1 MDGSSQREATLPPRS
16 IKWILGKRRQGCEL
30 WLNFPPRQVSG
41 SFRPSIRHTTYT
53 YYMHVES
60 KPSSEVCQVLL
71 PSKGPQLVSVI
82 GSSILECHFSPRFG
96 HLLDS
101 YKWGQLLPLV
111 TPTNIQRLWVIW
123 GQCCLRAAAGH
134 GLPNGSITQLS
145 PYLTR
150 NPCTLSKLYSHYPLI
165 YCTLLQFTHM
175 FVQ

>member
-1 MDGSSQREATLPPRS
+1 MLSYLPQSFYLTWETYHMDGSLQREATPPPRS

-41 SFRPSIRHTTYT
+41 SSFHTSYYT

-101 YKWGQLLPLV
+101 YKLGQLLPLV
-111 TPTNIQRLWVIW
+111 TPTNILYPNYTVII
-123 GQCCLRAAAGH
+123 H
-134 GLPNGSITQLS
+134 S
-145 PYLTR
+145 Y
-150 NPCTLSKLYSHYPLI
+150 I
-165 YCTLLQFTHM
+165 YCTSLQFTHM